1 MSFLIP
7 PPPLRVSRE
16 QSALTKRFL
25 TPALDSLHVL
35 LLRLRQ
41 DVDARLAAE
50 MTGRYAH
57 PYPYGC
63 CLEITNAM
71 AEQLQALAAR
81 REGPPE
87 ERALRT
93 FFRQGGEIR
102 ILWGVL
108 REQYFQN
115 ALQIGGLYVDVS
127 NDTVDVRKPKIEILP
142 LEESGF
148 ALVRDAFDFARI
160 AERYWRARIYAN
172 SVLPELA
179 PLYPMIAVDRQG
191 VIHIQSNAAYML
203 RLLGAEGFRLA
214 EAWLTE
220 GPMVP
225 DEVAAALRDH
235 APVELRRATSS
246 GSAEAIEACRRL
258 RAGAPLDEARV
269 MAMRGVFQKIPL
281 IRLPSTWG
289 ETPRETVV
297 HPQALM
303 SVAAA

>member
-25 TPALDSLHVL
+25 TPALDSLSAL
-35 LLRLRQ
+35 LLKLRQ
-41 DVDARLAAE
+41 DVDVSLTAE
-50 MTGRYAH
+50 MAGRYAR

-81 REGPPE
+81 RTGPPE

-93 FFRQGGEIR
+93 FFRHGGEVR

-148 ALVRDAFDFARI
+148 ALVRDAFDFASI
-160 AERYWRARIYAN
+160 AGRYWQARIYAN
-172 SVLPELA
+172 GVLPELA
-179 PLYPMIAVDRQG
+179 PLYPMIAVDPQG

-203 RLLGAEGFRLA
+203 RLLGGDGFRLA
-214 EAWLTE
+214 EAWLAE
-220 GPMVP
+220 GPAAP
-225 DEVAAALRDH
+225 DVVAEALREH
-235 APVELRRATSS
+235 APVELRRAALS
-246 GSAEAIEACRRL
+246 GTAEALEECRRL

-269 MAMRGVFQKIPL
+269 MSMRGAFQKVPL
-281 IRLPSTWG
+281 IRLTSTQG
-289 ETPRETVV
+289 ETPQQTVV

>member
-16 QSALTKRFL
+16 QAALTKRFL
-25 TPALDSLHVL
+25 TPALDRLHSL

-41 DVDARLAAE
+41 DVDARLTAE
-50 MTGRYAH
+50 LAGRYTQ

-81 REGPPE
+81 RDGPAE
-87 ERALRT
+87 ERALRA
-93 FFRQGGEIR
+93 FFRHGGEVR

-108 REQYFQN
+108 REQFFQN

-160 AERYWRARIYAN
+160 AERYWQARIYAN

-179 PLYPMIAVDRQG
+179 PLYPMIAVDRRG

-203 RLLGAEGFRLA
+203 RLFGGEEFRLA
-214 EAWLTE
+214 EAWLAEAPTA
-220 GPMVP
+220 P
-225 DEVAAALRDH
+225 DAVAEALREH
-235 APVELRRATSS
+235 APVELRRATSP
-246 GSAEAIEACRRL
+246 GTAEAIEACRRL

-269 MAMRGVFQKIPL
+269 MAMRGGFQKVPL
-281 IRLPSTWG
+281 IRLATASSETLQ
-289 ETPRETVV
+289 ETPVSSLK
-297 HPQALM
+297 LM
-303 SVAAA
+303 SVEAA

>member
-16 QSALTKRFL
+16 QAALTKRFL
-25 TPALDSLHVL
+25 TPALDRLHGL

-41 DVDARLAAE
+41 DVDARLTAE
-50 MTGRYAH
+50 LAGRYTQ

-81 REGPPE
+81 RDGPAE
-87 ERALRT
+87 ERALRA
-93 FFRQGGEIR
+93 FFRHGGEVR

-108 REQYFQN
+108 REQFFQN

-127 NDTVDVRKPKIEILP
+127 NDTVDIRKPKIQILP

-148 ALVRDAFDFARI
+148 ALVRDAFDFATI
-160 AERYWRARIYAN
+160 AERYWQARVYAN

-179 PLYPMIAVDRQG
+179 PLYPMIAVDRHG
-191 VIHIQSNAAYML
+191 VVQIQSNAAYML
-203 RLLGAEGFRLA
+203 RLLGGEGFRLA
-214 EAWLTE
+214 EAWLAE
-220 GPMVP
+220 APAAPEAVM
-225 DEVAAALRDH
+225 AALREH
-235 APVELRRATSS
+235 APAELRRATSS
-246 GSAEAIEACRRL
+246 GTAEAVDECRRL
-258 RAGAPLDEARV
+258 RAGDPPDAAWV
-269 MAMRGVFQKIPL
+269 MAMRGVFQKTPM
-281 IRLPSTWG
+281 IRVAATEAKSP
-289 ETPRETVV
+289 PETVV
-297 HPQALM
+297 YSQALM